1 MFYSCPISSMW
12 LSGPGVYS
20 HVYILL
26 SASVCRVCYQ
36 WLSWVSCAKWA
47 CYLAMCCGGF
57 CFLFSHQL
65 EAHEVQ
71 PFVVSFSKMWIWLP
85 EWLNALSWRTLLFLF
100 SSFSIWKVKQQNPL
114 DLFAESFPF
123 FLSLCAAA
131 ARYEGE
137 SEAESITS
145 FMDTSNPL
153 YQLYDTVRSCRN
165 NQGQLI
171 SEPFFQLPSKK
182 KYPDYY
188 QQIKTPISL
197 QQIR

>member
-1 MFYSCPISSMW
+1 
-12 LSGPGVYS
+12 
-20 HVYILL
+20 
-26 SASVCRVCYQ
+26 
-36 WLSWVSCAKWA
+36 
-47 CYLAMCCGGF
+47 
-57 CFLFSHQL
+57 
-65 EAHEVQ
+65 
-71 PFVVSFSKMWIWLP
+71 
-85 EWLNALSWRTLLFLF
+85 
-100 SSFSIWKVKQQNPL
+100 
-114 DLFAESFPF
+114 LFAESFPF